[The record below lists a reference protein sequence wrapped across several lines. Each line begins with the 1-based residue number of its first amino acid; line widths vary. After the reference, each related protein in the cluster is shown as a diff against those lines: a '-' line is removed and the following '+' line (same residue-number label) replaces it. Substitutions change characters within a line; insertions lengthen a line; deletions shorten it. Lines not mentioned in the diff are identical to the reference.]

1 MAIERIIMAEGGTP
15 TEAAGPVQAT
25 GEPNVVVAPEIKGGV
40 LNRWLRRGPQPQV
53 LVKPGEQASQTR
65 PVTPTTEQ
73 ILKIPIKERI
83 SYLRALPESE
93 QTEAIKVLKLEIV
106 GGAADPDWLKASPSR
121 FQEAKRLGELLPK
134 VDRDQLDNAQ
144 KTDYDQ
150 RVNANNGEMTTLM
163 TNMETNGVLRPLYR
177 DLRIMYRQATTNP
190 ISRWGDEA
198 GGSRAERLEA
208 MRTRLLNYPETF
220 WDLKDPALDPLKKE
234 YEGAAGHVASL
245 VAVAMYKDLEGI
257 PLSPTTELGDRIL
270 AAIKQ
275 ERQTERTRERQ
286 RATAEERL
294 GYSEWRERYDFTWA
308 ETPQELKETVFDWL
322 EQFRV
327 ELPKEAP
334 ERKNQSVEDFRR
346 NARSALRVAENRL
359 NKSPDKSLRI
369 PIGSPLD
376 LELRATIEAYV
387 DAIGGV
393 ELLESGE
400 DGFEVYTAYLE
411 DFGYNFNAHHDA
423 IYLRKKSA
431 IIQAFLNRNDNPIS
445 LGTPPTIEKPQE
457 GDFKDFRGRI
467 EERAKEYAATHD
479 LYIREEDFARRR
491 VESNN
496 GYGWDDVIEE
506 LLLVDNRGMAAANAL
521 TGPVAQAEAVAKV
534 ATRIAVFK
542 NIKERLDEED
552 KLAGLNPDQRK
563 EVIRT
568 RIRAKMVEDG
578 KSHLATR
585 IDAITDLT
593 AKDQRLWEWLRRF
606 NEAKELKG
614 QELWFPSAWDLV
626 RLSINRPEKLVDRA
640 LSQDELEAM
649 IEVVGPY
656 RTEIRDMDVAINTD
670 GLTEEEIKVG
680 IDGLPNLN
688 ETEKQ
693 ELFEDALFDQQKRA
707 TEAERAFNINRTYQ
721 KFLGPDARWGGMVA
735 RVVDENGETVLK
747 PISAMARDILKAKI
761 DKEEADI
768 EVKVTAFEPEVT
780 AKISARVNIA
790 GQLQSLEQQLTAQG
804 LPQTEIDQRKTELD
818 QQLQAN
824 IQDRVEAAKLHK
836 RRLLRRDATFG
847 ATLGLREI
855 GIAHNLPIWN
865 YFYYNDRQRIQTFA
879 PLVGYTH
886 GHKRQIVELLDRG
899 RREMRAVF
907 DYLADQ
913 YMDGTIL
920 VVQDNPDIDLH
931 EESWDRARVINEA
944 GEVAQRQVFDS
955 RFEQSTSGGVKV
967 VPLISKIGDLGIY
980 DLLWEMGCED
990 FREFQGFIKR
1000 RDEWELRRQSFWN
1013 ITKWADPISYA
1024 KRLRGARA
1032 ALPYLRGGEVR
1043 GQGRKPGTVQEPL
1056 MGSYKAR
1063 DQLYDPNIWM
1073 DDTIR
1078 SQISLAPADFRAKIQ
1093 EVINKVD
1100 NVKHIDPKSR
1110 DRLVEIGYEILV
1122 TVREYMDARRYVMN
1136 RAGFAPK
1143 NWEAD
1148 NELIFKAW
1156 IEEVLKRSPLIAE
1169 AGEILDNGKVA
1180 KGGELKQPAI
1190 LGGAEKLGDEHMG
1203 YAVPGRSPLAIK
1215 IYSDILRTST
1225 YHLLEEAD
1233 RKALAKRAKEVKTDF
1248 DAKRSDILIEILP
1261 QAEKARVKAKVDA
1274 LRKQEKQPN
1283 ETELEKR
1290 IRVEAQISRL
1300 TNQAL
1305 TTELHNQLASGNPIS
1320 LAQDKDTEIIQRK
1333 INARIIKL
1341 AALHTKSE
1349 NVTTEI
1355 MRMTNQ
1361 YIDEK
1366 LHKQFVGE
1374 WPARFAGI
1382 Q

>member
-1 MAIERIIMAEGGTP
+1 MAIERIMAEVSQPEAELVTTTP
-15 TEAAGPVQAT
+15 PSSMEGETNPQQPEVKPLHSSARFDPTKNYETRQAGQFATLVEPESGEHVAVVPISTQSGKPYYVSKEYDPAKINQYQAREVGKFIVYVDLAT
-25 GEPNVVVAPEIKGGV
+25 GKEVAI
-40 LNRWLRRGPQPQV
+40 
-53 LVKPGEQASQTR
+53 
-65 PVTPTTEQ
+65 
-73 ILKIPIKERI
+73 IPPIE
-83 SYLRALPESE
+83 
-93 QTEAIKVLKLEIV
+93 

-121 FQEAKRLGELLPK
+121 FQEAKRLSELHPK
-134 VDRDQLDNAQ
+134 VNRDQLDDAQ
-144 KTDYDQ
+144 KADYDQ
-150 RVNANNGEMTTLM
+150 RVNTNNQEMTTLM
-163 TNMETNGVLRPLYR
+163 TNIETNGVLRPLYR

-234 YEGAAGHVASL
+234 YEGAAGHAASL

-257 PLSPTTELGDRIL
+257 SLSPTTELGDRIL

-275 ERQTERTRERQ
+275 ERQRERTRERQ

-445 LGTPPTIEKPQE
+445 LGVPPTIEKPQE
-457 GDFKDFRGRI
+457 GDFKDFRGSI

-479 LYIREEDFARRR
+479 LYIGEEDFARRR
-491 VESNN
+491 TESNN
-496 GYGWDDVIEE
+496 GYGWDDVIEQ
-506 LLLVDNRGMAAANAL
+506 LLLEDSRGMAAANTL
-521 TGPVAQAEAVAKV
+521 TDVVAQAEAVAKV
-534 ATRIAVFK
+534 ATRTAVFK
-542 NIKERLDEED
+542 NIKERLDKED
-552 KLAGLNPDQRK
+552 GLAGLNPDQRK

-568 RIRAKMVEDG
+568 RIRDRMIQNG

-606 NEAKELKG
+606 NEAREIKG
-614 QELWFPSAWDLV
+614 QEIFFPSAWDLV
-626 RLSINRPEKLVDRA
+626 RLSINRSEKLVDRV
-640 LSQDELEAM
+640 LSKDELEAM

-656 RTEIRDMDVAINTD
+656 RTEIRGMDVAINTD

-707 TEAERAFNINRTYQ
+707 IEAERAFNINRTYQ

-768 EVKVTAFEPEVT
+768 EAKVTAFEPEVT
-780 AKISARVNIA
+780 TKISARVNIA

-804 LPQTEIDQRKTELD
+804 LAQAEIDQRKAALD
-818 QQLQAN
+818 QRLQA
-824 IQDRVEAAKLHK
+824 QVRERVESAKLHQ

-855 GIAHNLPIWN
+855 GIAHDLPIWN
-865 YFYYNDRQRIQTFA
+865 YFYYNDRQRIQAFA

-886 GHKRQIVELLDRG
+886 NNKVQIIELLDRG

-907 DYLADQ
+907 DDLADQ
-913 YMDGTIL
+913 YMEGRIL
-920 VVQDNPDIDLH
+920 VVQDNPDIGLH
-931 EESWDRARVINEA
+931 EESWERARVINEA
-944 GEVAQRQVFDS
+944 GEVAQRQVYDS
-955 RFEQSTSGGVKV
+955 RFEQSTSGGIKV
-967 VPLISKIGDLGIY
+967 VPLIKIGDLGIY

-1043 GQGRKPGTVQEPL
+1043 GQGRKPGTAQEPL
-1056 MGSYKAR
+1056 MGAYR
-1063 DQLYDPNIWM
+1063 DRDELFKGEIWIDPKIAEEVRQRDKNHE
-1073 DDTIR
+1073 
-1078 SQISLAPADFRAKIQ
+1078 FKVKIQ
-1093 EVINKVD
+1093 EVLENDANINKL
-1100 NVKHIDPKSR
+1100 DPAAL
-1110 DRLVEIGYEILV
+1110 DRLVAIGYDILV

-1156 IEEVLKRSPLIAE
+1156 TEEVLKRSPLIDE
-1169 AGEILDNGKVA
+1169 AGKL
-1180 KGGELKQPAI
+1180 LQPAI

-1203 YAVPGRSPLAIK
+1203 YAVQGRSQLAVK
-1215 IYSDILRTST
+1215 IYENILRTST

-1233 RKALAKRAKEVKTDF
+1233 HKVLADRAKEVKAKMSAERAKIADQPLPAEVQSKL
-1248 DAKRSDILIEILP
+1248 DARRKFLL
-1261 QAEKARVKAKVDA
+1261 AKNTREA
-1274 LRKQEKQPN
+1274 THPNYKGQPN
-1283 ETELEKR
+1283 IE
-1290 IRVEAQISRL
+1290 VEIERL
-1300 TNQAL
+1300 
-1305 TTELHNQLASGNPIS
+1305 
-1320 LAQDKDTEIIQRK
+1320 K
-1333 INARIIKL
+1333 
-1341 AALHTKSE
+1341 
-1349 NVTTEI
+1349 
-1355 MRMTNQ
+1355 NQ
-1361 YIDEK
+1361 YIDEQ

-1382 Q
+1382 